1 MKLFP
6 HVASAVVILGFATG
20 HTHAEPAGAVF
31 PGNEAVKIV
40 NGKRVVEVPP
50 LTEGTKRNIKGG
62 FKSPPPAPGGEV
74 YMIEGNDRLLECRTI
89 YLSDTGCV
97 PSSLGTSKR
106 PRFWTV
112 KLKGVWLH
120 CESRAPSRKCEP
132 VAAGV
137 PAAIMSTVE

>member
-1 MKLFP
+1 MKPFL
-6 HVASAVVILGFATG
+6 HIASTVLILGSVAT
-20 HTHAEPAGAVF
+20 TSHADPAGAVF

-40 NGKRVVEVPP
+40 NGKRVVEAPP

-62 FKSPPPAPGGEV
+62 VKMPPAAPGGEV
-74 YMIEGNDRLLECRTI
+74 YMIEGPTALLECHGV

-97 PSSLGTSKR
+97 PSSLGVSKR

-112 KLKGVWLH
+112 KLNGVWLH
-120 CESRAPSRKCEP
+120 CASRAPARKCEP

-137 PAAIMSTVE
+137 PAGMSTVE

>member
-1 MKLFP
+1 MKPFL
-6 HVASAVVILGFATG
+6 HIAAALILGLVATI
-20 HTHAEPAGAVF
+20 TQAEPAGSVF

-40 NGKRVVEVPP
+40 NGKRVVEAPP

-62 FKSPPPAPGGEV
+62 FKSPPPAPGAEV
-74 YMIEGNDRLLECRTI
+74 YMIEGNDRLMECRTI

-97 PSSLGTSKR
+97 ASSLGTSKR

-112 KLKGVWLH
+112 KLNGVWSH

-132 VAAGV
+132 VATGV